1 MVSATRALLS
11 LFHGQTEN
19 GVKESALKR
28 NKSCLTNGESANQL
42 FCVRDHVYGLGGLIS
57 DQGPE
62 YGESGFSRVYRSL
75 SSFKAAV

>member
-1 MVSATRALLS
+1 M
-11 LFHGQTEN
+11 
-19 GVKESALKR
+19 KESALKR

-42 FCVRDHVYGLGGLIS
+42 FCVRDQDPGLLRYGSETRVPCLWAWRP

-62 YGESGFSRVYRSL
+62 YGEPGFSRVYRSL